1 MGQHNSRSIT
11 ININKRRRSSTKIK
25 DLKISEKCEN
35 ENNAN
40 TAVKYLIDNCERH
53 DEDSSATLKEEYL
66 DKFSDEFN
74 SDPKNRLAL
83 NAISGEDMN
92 KVLLSRET
100 TINDIH
106 VYSEQIELEGK
117 ATNQKSSGRCWL
129 FAATNVMRLI
139 VMKKYKLEEFELS
152 QPFLFFY
159 DKLEKANYFLESMIE
174 LANEDIDSRTIQY
187 LIQAPVNDGGQWDM
201 VINLLEKYGVV
212 PKSVYPESYNSS
224 NSGNLNWLVTSKLRE
239 FAFQLRTL
247 NAAGKDQ
254 NTLRHAKVKMME
266 EIYRIIAI
274 SLGEP
279 PKKFDWTFRDG
290 NGKFHNHQGL
300 TPKSFYQDIIGYKAT
315 ETLSLVND
323 PRNPYLRLYTVKYLG
338 NIQGG
343 LPIRYVNISM
353 DVMKRLSINAL
364 RSGKPVW
371 FGSDS
376 GKGIH
381 AQLGIYDNKII
392 DFELGFNIKFELT
405 KAQRLQYGQ
414 SLMTHAMVLTGV
426 HIDNDKPV
434 RWRVENSW
442 GDSRGDKG
450 YFVMSDD
457 WFSDWV
463 YQIVLEKEDTPNEL
477 VDILIQS
484 PTVLPPWDPMGS
496 LAI

>member
-1 MGQHNSRSIT
+1 MGQHNSRSI
-11 ININKRRRSSTKIK
+11 NYNKRRRSPTKVK
-25 DLKISEKCEN
+25 DLKISEKN
-35 ENNAN
+35 EKNNTN
-40 TAVKYLIDNCERH
+40 VGVQYLIDSCECH
-53 DEDSSATLKEEYL
+53 DDDSSATLKTEYL
-66 DKFSDEFN
+66 DKFSDN
-74 SDPKNRLAL
+74 LNTDPKNRLAL
-83 NAISGEDMN
+83 NAISGEDMT
-92 KVLLSRET
+92 KILLNRET

-129 FAATNVMRLI
+129 FAATN
-139 VMKKYKLEEFELS
+139 LEDFELS

-159 DKLEKANYFLESMIE
+159 DKLEKANWFLESMIE
-174 LANEDIDSRTIQY
+174 LANEDIDSRLIQY

-212 PKSVYPESYNSS
+212 PKSVFPESYNSS
-224 NSGNLNWLVTSKLRE
+224 NSGNLNWLVTTKLRE
-239 FAFQLRTL
+239 FAFQLREL
-247 NAAGKDQ
+247 HISGKDQ
-254 NTLRHAKVKMME
+254 HALRHAKINMME

-279 PKKFDWTFRDG
+279 PKQFDWTFRDV
-290 NGKFHNHQGL
+290 NGKYHNYKGL
-300 TPKSFYQDIIGYKAT
+300 TPKKFYQNFIGYNAT

-323 PRNPYLRLYTVKYLG
+323 PRNPYLRLYTVQYLG

-343 LPIRYVNISM
+343 FPIRYVNIPI
-353 DVMKRLSINAL
+353 DVMKQLSINTL

-371 FGSDS
+371 FGSDV
-376 GKGIH
+376 GKG
-381 AQLGIYDNKII
+381 ANSNLGILDNNII
-392 DFELGFNIKFELT
+392 NYELGFNVKFELT

-426 HIDNDKPV
+426 HLENDKPI

-463 YQIVLEKEDTPNEL
+463 YQIVLENNDTPEEL
-477 VDILIQS
+477 VD
-484 PTVLPPWDPMGS
+484 VLNQKPIELPAWDPMGS

>member
-1 MGQHNSRSIT
+1 MGQNHSRSI
-11 ININKRRRSSTKIK
+11 NNNKRRRSLIK
-25 DLKISEKCEN
+25 VRDLIISEKYESN
-35 ENNAN
+35 ENKADIAEQYLTGECHDDDPS
-40 TAVKYLIDNCERH
+40 TA
-53 DEDSSATLKEEYL
+53 LKEEYL
-66 DKFSDEFN
+66 NKFSDKLN

-83 NAISGEDMN
+83 NAISGDDMS
-92 KVLLSRET
+92 KILLNRET
-100 TINDIH
+100 IIDDLH

-129 FAATNVMRLI
+129 FAATNVLRLI
-139 VMKKYKLEEFELS
+139 IMKKYKLDDFELS

-159 DKLEKANYFLESMIE
+159 DKLEKANYFLENMIE
-174 LANEDIDSRTIQY
+174 LVNEDVDSRLIQY
-187 LIQAPVNDGGQWDM
+187 LIKSPVEDGGQWDM

-212 PKSVYPESYNSS
+212 PKSVMA
-224 NSGNLNWLVTSKLRE
+224 TKLRE
-239 FAFQLRTL
+239 FAFQLREL
-247 NAAGKDQ
+247 NASGKDV
-254 NTLRHAKVKMME
+254 NTLRNAKIMMME

-279 PKKFDWTFRDG
+279 PKEFDWTFRDG
-290 NGKFHNHQGL
+290 NGKYHSHKGL
-300 TPKSFYQDIIGYKAT
+300 TSKSFYQDFIGYKAT
-315 ETLSLVND
+315 ETYSLVND
-323 PRNPYLRLYTVKYLG
+323 PRNEYLRLYTVKYLG

-353 DVMKRLSINAL
+353 DVMKRLSIDTL

-381 AQLGIYDNKII
+381 AK
-392 DFELGFNIKFELT
+392 
-405 KAQRLQYGQ
+405 RLQYAQ
-414 SLMTHAMVLTGV
+414 SAMTHAMVLTGV
-426 HIDNDKPV
+426 HLDNDKPV

-463 YQIVLEKEDTPNEL
+463 YQIVLEKNDTPKEL
-477 VDILIQS
+477 VDVLDQS
-484 PTVLPPWDPMGS
+484 PIVLPAWDPMGA
-496 LAI
+496 LAM